1 MSLGKYMK
9 VSGGPKPDEAPFFGL
24 ELEVEAPSRIADELV
39 KRYKELRYVKDKLG
53 FLPVSVWIP
62 TKRGSY
68 RDLVQEYTKYYHE
81 LKLIPTKRH
90 GTSPFDAPVEAKNVY
105 DRILP
110 VSLRNPLVDE
120 WVFKIWGGRGYTIYN
135 CFLGHTVEYIVFGG
149 LGAKKYIG
157 GTVNRTILMINED
170 FYRKHKHLLPQDY
183 EVVFLEEDAT
193 EMRDIQDNSIDLIW
207 ASPPYWKAER
217 LKSDHPHE
225 LANAETYDE
234 FLEMY
239 AKCFKQMYRVMKP
252 DRFVVLQV
260 ADVRFEDVFYPLHVD
275 TIELAQEAGLSLHDI
290 VIMYNFSYWAN
301 LNVGRAETKRYTS
314 KVHEYLLVFRRP

>member
-9 VSGGPKPDEAPFFGL
+9 VSGGPKPDEAPFFVP
-24 ELEVEAPSRIADELV
+24 ELEVESPSRIADELV

-62 TKRGSY
+62 TKRGPY
-68 RDLVQEYTKYYHE
+68 RDLVQEYAKYYHE
-81 LKLIPTKRH
+81 LKLIPGKPGGFYTL
-90 GTSPFDAPVEAKNVY
+90 GAPVQAQQDY
-105 DRILP
+105 DYTP
-110 VSLRNPLVDE
+110 PASLRNPLVDE
-120 WVFKIWGGRGYTIYN
+120 WVFRIWGGRGYTIYN

-225 LANAETYDE
+225 LANAVTYDE

-260 ADVRFEDVFYPLHVD
+260 ADMRFEDVFYPLHVD
-275 TIELAQEAGLSLHDI
+275 TIRLALEAGLVLHDI
-290 VIMYNFSYWAN
+290 IILVNFSFLSCLTAR
-301 LNVGRAETKRYTS
+301 RAETKRYTS

>member
-24 ELEVEAPSRIADELV
+24 ELEVESPSKIADELV

-62 TKRGSY
+62 TKRGPY
-68 RDLVQEYTKYYHE
+68 RDLVQEYAKYYHE
-81 LKLIPTKRH
+81 LKLIPSKQGGFYTL
-90 GTSPFDAPVEAKNVY
+90 SAPVQAQQDHDY
-105 DRILP
+105 MPP

-120 WVFKIWGGRGYTIYN
+120 WVFKIWGGRGYTVYN

-157 GTVNRTILMINED
+157 GTVNRTILYINQD
-170 FYRKHKHLLPQDY
+170 FYNKHKHLLPQDY

-225 LANAETYDE
+225 LANAVTYDE

-239 AKCFKQMYRVMKP
+239 AKCFKQMYRVMKS

-260 ADVRFEDVFYPLHVD
+260 ADVRFGDVFYPLHVD
-275 TIELAQEAGLSLHDI
+275 TIRLALGAGFVLHDI
-290 VIMYNFSYWAN
+290 VILVNFSFLPCLTAR
-301 LNVGRAETKRYTS
+301 RAETKKYTP
-314 KVHEYLLVFRRP
+314 KIHEYLLVFRRP